1 MLGIMYVLQII
12 KLHKT
17 AGFVNY
23 VGLSGKQIDKDAC
36 AYFQV
41 RCGYIVG
48 PNRAPRSTGTIRRNE
63 RLIAK
68 KG

>member
-36 AYFQV
+36 VYFQV
-41 RCGYIVG
+41 CCGYIVG
-48 PNRAPRSTGTIRRNE
+48 PNRARSTGTIRRNE
-63 RLIAK
+63 RLVAK